1 VLQFIFRKIIYGL
14 LVLAGVVMIVFFLFN
29 ILPADPARLTLG
41 QRADVQS
48 VEAVRKELYLDK
60 PIAIQF
66 LMYVND
72 ILPISIHPKTEQEK
86 YKFVSMLDFGEKSLV
101 FKKPYLRQSYQTKRN
116 VTDVLLSALPQTI
129 LLAFA
134 AMIIATIIGIL
145 FGLLAAVRHRT
156 WVDNSL
162 MFISVLGISQ
172 PSYFSG
178 VILAILF
185 GYVWSDFTGLNY
197 TGSIFELNDWGD
209 KVIVIKNLILPAI
222 ALGIRPISLIFQLT
236 RSSMLDVLTMDYIR
250 TAKAKGLSNS
260 KVLFKHA
267 LRNGLNPVLT
277 AVSGWFAGLLAGA
290 YFIEI
295 IFDFKGLGYVT
306 IKSLES
312 LDFPIVMGAILMMSF
327 VFIIINILV
336 DIMYGVLD
344 PRVKNA
350 K

>member
-1 VLQFIFRKIIYGL
+1 MLHFILKKILYGL
-14 LVLAGVVMIVFFLFN
+14 LVLAGVVIVVFFLFN

-60 PIAIQF
+60 PLLTQF

-72 ILPISIHPKTEQEK
+72 ILPISIHPSDQRQK
-86 YKFVSMLDFGEKSLV
+86 YHFFALATVGKNAIVV
-101 FKKPYLRQSYQTKRN
+101 KKPYLRQSYQTKRN
-116 VTDVLLSALPQTI
+116 VTEILLGALPQTI
-129 LLAFA
+129 LLALA
-134 AMIIATIIGIL
+134 AMIIATVIGIIL
-145 FGLLAAVRHRT
+145 GLIAAVRQNT
-156 WVDNSL
+156 WIDHGL
-162 MFISVLGISQ
+162 MFVSVLGISQ

-178 VILAILF
+178 ILLAILF

-197 TGSIFELNDWGD
+197 TGSIFELDDWGNQIF
-209 KVIVIKNLILPAI
+209 VLKNLFLPAI

-236 RSSMLDVLTMDYIR
+236 RSSLLDVLTMDYIR
-250 TAKAKGLSNS
+250 TAKAKGLSNH

-290 YFIEI
+290 YFVEI
-295 IFDFKGLGYVT
+295 IFDYKGLGYVT

-312 LDFPIVMGAILMMSF
+312 LDFPVVMGAILMMSF
-327 VFIIINILV
+327 VFIIINIIV
-336 DIMYGVLD
+336 DVLYGVLD
-344 PRVKNA
+344 PRIKDHN
-350 K
+350 